1 MVHGNPAFMEFGI
14 LTRINIHKIHMLTEQ
29 EAIETAKDYI
39 KKLSQKWEIELTIA
53 EERSIQKGYGIIFYF
68 NSKKFV
74 EDKIEKSKLIGCSP
88 FLIENKTGKIIVFG
102 TNRSIDYYIQEYE
115 AGRWPDMP
123 SLSDF
128 Q

>member
-1 MVHGNPAFMEFGI
+1 M
-14 LTRINIHKIHMLTEQ
+14 LSNIEI
-29 EAIETAKDYI
+29 ISVAKDYI

-53 EERSIQKGYGIIFYF
+53 EERSIQKEYGMVFYF

-74 EDKIEKSKLIGCSP
+74 EDKIEKAKLIGCSP
-88 FLIENKTGKIIVFG
+88 FLVENKTGKIIVFG

-123 SLSDF
+123 RLSDLE
-128 Q
+128 